1 MRGFVSH
8 ALTNTRLLKHPFIFA
23 LLIGEI
29 ELMFSCIQYVCL
41 MFIGCFRFIFLKL
54 LVHVLSSL
62 ISNFFKNNFY
72 WSIDALQC
80 CYFSFC
86 CTANRTSYTYTYSFR
101 FYSHIGHYRVLS
113 GISYAIQ

>member
-62 ISNFFKNNFY
+62 ISNFLKNNFY

-80 CYFSFC
+80 CVILVS
-86 CTANRTSYTYTYSFR
+86 AVQQIEPVI
-101 FYSHIGHYRVLS
+101 HIPTLLES
-113 GISYAIQ
+113 IPI